1 MAMTNDHSEILE
13 DGMIRINGSVETVIY
28 SNDDNGYSICDFGTD
43 DDELITIVGIMPYV
57 AEGDTLSVFGRW
69 THNAKYG
76 RQFKVEQYEKKLPAD
91 STAILR
97 YLSSRT
103 VKGIGPKTAKR
114 IVDEFGEDTFD
125 VLENHPDWLARLPG
139 MSQKKAEAISEEFKA
154 QTGIRSAM
162 IFFREWFGPS
172 ITMKIYKR
180 WGSRAVDVVKENP
193 YLLCREI
200 YGIGFEKADKLA
212 SDLGVSKDSE
222 ERIMSGIH
230 YVIRYNE
237 MQNGHVCLP
246 IDKLTASAASLL
258 GVSDE
263 AANKAVSMLLKEGS
277 VKYTIAEGVKYIY
290 STYSYE
296 NEKYIASKLTFADM
310 LCPAVSFD
318 DIERFIM
325 KEEKACGIEYA
336 ALQKKAIK
344 LALENGVMILTGG
357 PGTGK
362 TTVVRALLDI
372 FASMGLKIA
381 LAAPTGRAAKR
392 LSESTLHEAK
402 TIHRLLEMSY
412 ENDDEAVFNRD
423 ENNCL
428 DENVIIVDEASMI
441 DNSLMASL
449 LKAVK
454 PGARII
460 IIGDSDQLPSVGAG
474 NILRDIIASERFA
487 TVCLTE
493 IFRQAKQS
501 LIVTN
506 AHDINSGRYPNISVK
521 DNDFFYL
528 DRRTDKDIALTVADL
543 WKNRLPKSYGSET
556 VNNIQ
561 VISPSKKGEAG
572 TDNLNVLLQNCLN
585 PNAKGKR
592 EYKFRD
598 KIFREGDR
606 VMQIRNNY
614 DLEWERPDG
623 NGFGIFN
630 GDIGVIEEI
639 NYAEQCMEIVF
650 DERRTVY
657 DFTILDELEHAYAI
671 TVHKSQGSEY
681 PIVIIPMYSAPPM
694 LLTRNL
700 LYTAVTRAQRM
711 VILVGRSEIIERM
724 VDNDR
729 QSMRYTG
736 LAVRL
741 KKYDEAMQ

>member
-1 MAMTNDHSEILE
+1 
-13 DGMIRINGSVETVIY
+13 
-28 SNDDNGYSICDFGTD
+28 
-43 DDELITIVGIMPYV
+43 
-57 AEGDTLSVFGRW
+57 
-69 THNAKYG
+69 
-76 RQFKVEQYEKKLPAD
+76 
-91 STAILR
+91 
-97 YLSSRT
+97 
-103 VKGIGPKTAKR
+103 
-114 IVDEFGEDTFD
+114 
-125 VLENHPDWLARLPG
+125 
-139 MSQKKAEAISEEFKA
+139 
-154 QTGIRSAM
+154 
-162 IFFREWFGPS
+162 
-172 ITMKIYKR
+172 
-180 WGSRAVDVVKENP
+180 
-193 YLLCREI
+193 
-200 YGIGFEKADKLA
+200 
-212 SDLGVSKDSE
+212 
-222 ERIMSGIH
+222 
-230 YVIRYNE
+230 
-237 MQNGHVCLP
+237 
-246 IDKLTASAASLL
+246 
-258 GVSDE
+258 
-263 AANKAVSMLLKEGS
+263 
-277 VKYTIAEGVKYIY
+277 
-290 STYSYE
+290 
-296 NEKYIASKLTFADM
+296 
-310 LCPAVSFD
+310 
-318 DIERFIM
+318 M
-325 KEEKACGIEYA
+325 KEEKACGIQYA
-336 ALQKKAIK
+336 SLQKKAIK

-372 FASMGLKIA
+372 FSSMGLKIA

-412 ENDDEAVFNRD
+412 ENDEEAVFNRD

-428 DENVIIVDEASMI
+428 EENVIIVDEASMI

-454 PGARII
+454 PGARVI
-460 IIGDSDQLPSVGAG
+460 IIGDADQLPSVGAG
-474 NILRDIIASERFA
+474 NVLRDIISSERFA

-506 AHDINSGRYPNISVK
+506 AHDINRGKYPNISTK

-543 WKNRLPKSYGSET
+543 WKNRLPKSYGSDT

-585 PNAKGKR
+585 PSTKGKK

-606 VMQIRNNY
+606 VMQVRNNY
-614 DLEWERPDG
+614 DLEWERSDG
-623 NGFGIFN
+623 TGFGIFN

-639 NYAEQCMEIVF
+639 NYAEQCMQIVF

-711 VILVGRSEIIERM
+711 VILVGRSEVIERM

>member
-1 MAMTNDHSEILE
+1 MAIIKESSEILE
-13 DGMIRINGSVETVIY
+13 GGMVRINGSVETVIY
-28 SNDDNGYSICDFGTD
+28 SNEDNGYSICDFGTD
-43 DDELITIVGIMPYV
+43 DDDLITIVGIMPYV

-154 QTGIRSAM
+154 QTGIRAAM

-180 WGSRAVDVVKENP
+180 WGSNAVDVVKGNP

-246 IDKLTASAASLL
+246 IDKLTSSAASLL
-258 GVSDE
+258 GVSE
-263 AANKAVSMLLKEGS
+263 ESANKAVSMLLKEGS
-277 VKYTIAEGVKYIY
+277 VKYTVADGVKYVY

-310 LCPAVSFD
+310 LCPAVSVD

-325 KEEKACGIEYA
+325 KEEKACGIQYA

-372 FASMGLKIA
+372 FSSMGLKIA

-428 DENVIIVDEASMI
+428 EENVIIVDEASMI

-454 PGARII
+454 PGARVI
-460 IIGDSDQLPSVGAG
+460 IIGDADQLPSVGAG
-474 NILRDIIASERFA
+474 NVLRDIIASERFA
-487 TVCLTE
+487 TVSLTE

-501 LIVTN
+501 LIITN
-506 AHDINSGRYPNISVK
+506 AHDINSGKYPNISTK

-543 WKNRLPKSYGSET
+543 WKNRLPKSYGSDT

-585 PNAKGKR
+585 PNAKGKK

-606 VMQIRNNY
+606 VMQVRNNY

-711 VILVGRSEIIERM
+711 VILVGRSEVIERM